1 MHGTFL
7 GTLLPSPFP
16 RYCMWLPGHL
26 LPLSHLWTFLE
37 WSILKHTIGEDI
49 LVITLSVPIFVK
61 EYGGGREPKKAPR
74 ILWKDKMTEN
84 KTP

>member
-16 RYCMWLPGHL
+16 SYCMWLPGHL
-26 LPLSHLWTFLE
+26 FPLSHLWTFLE

-49 LVITLSVPIFVK
+49 LVMTLSVPKTFGEGIQRRKRPK
-61 EYGGGREPKKAPR
+61 EGTQNPMAG
-74 ILWKDKMTEN
+74 
-84 KTP
+84 